1 MMKSRTAHILRLM
14 ALLLC
19 ITAEPSAAALD
30 INLVYLGGEA
40 PWGVVIDD

>member
-19 ITAEPSAAALD
+19 ITAGPSAAALD
-30 INLVYLGGEA
+30 INLVYLGDET
-40 PWGVVIDD
+40 DRDR